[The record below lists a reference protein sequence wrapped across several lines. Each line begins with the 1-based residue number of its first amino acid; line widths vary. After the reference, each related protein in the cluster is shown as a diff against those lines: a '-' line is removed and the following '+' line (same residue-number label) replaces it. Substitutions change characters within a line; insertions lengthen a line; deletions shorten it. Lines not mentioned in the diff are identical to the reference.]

1 MKWTNLQVDQDKG
14 WRQRQ
19 RQWSNL
25 GLLFF
30 LIYINDLSS
39 EVSCSLKLLADNTSL
54 SSVVKDVNET
64 TKKLNK
70 DLDNITK

>member
-39 EVSCSLKLLADNTSL
+39 EVSCSLKLLADNTFL

-70 DLDNITK
+70 DLDNISK

>member
-64 TKKLNK
+64 PKKLNK